1 VSASTRERHPAV
13 AGTFYPADPDV
24 LRATVDD
31 ALAVASATLAPDGP
45 PPKAL
50 IVPHAGYVY
59 SGPVAAS
66 AYARLAPIADA
77 IERVVLL
84 GPAHRVAVH
93 GLALPAV
100 DRFATPL
107 GSVDLDVE
115 GRARIARHARVVV
128 DDRPHAEEHS
138 LEVHLPF
145 LQRVLPGSWMLL
157 PILVGD
163 AAPDEVAAVID
174 EVWGGPETLIVVS
187 SDLSHYLDYETARRC
202 DERTAA
208 AIVARRSTELRPT
221 DACGARPVAGL
232 LESARHHDLHVDLL
246 DLRSSGDTAGP
257 RDRVVG
263 YGAFALA

>member
-1 VSASTRERHPAV
+1 VVVTPTERPPAV
-13 AGTFYPADPDV
+13 AGTFYPADPGV
-24 LRATVDD
+24 LRATIDD
-31 ALAVASATLAPDGP
+31 ALAAAEAPDGP

-66 AYARLAPIADA
+66 AYASLRPVVDV

-84 GPAHRVAVH
+84 GPAHRVVVH
-93 GLALPAV
+93 GLAVPAV

-115 GRARIARHARVVV
+115 GRDRVVRHARVVV
-128 DDRPHAEEHS
+128 DDRPHADEHS
-138 LEVHLPF
+138 IEVHLPF
-145 LQRVLPGSWMLL
+145 LQRVLRRPWTLL

-163 AAPDEVAAVID
+163 AGPDEVAAVID
-174 EVWGGPETLIVVS
+174 DIWGGPETLIIVS
-187 SDLSHYLDYETARRC
+187 SDLSHYLDYDQARQR

-208 AIVARRSTELRPT
+208 TIVARQPAELRPT

-263 YGAFALA
+263 YGSFALA